1 VSQPVEVSPT
11 PAKFGALHHRDY
23 RRYFLWALIGMT
35 AESIEHVVSYWV
47 IFESFRSPTLGGFA
61 VIGHWAPYLFFS
73 VYAGALADRYD
84 CRRLIQVAQGL
95 MMLASLAWAG
105 LFLTGTLR
113 AWHATVILAIH
124 GAAGVLGSPPFQL
137 LVHDIVGP
145 QHLQSAIRLTAISR
159 YFAMLVGPAI
169 GGGLMLVL
177 GPGVSLLV
185 NVLLY
190 VPLILFLFRLPYTG
204 HRGEGDEPRQAPR
217 LRLTQ
222 ARHLLAEVQG
232 EGRILR
238 MIVLAGATSL
248 FVGSAF
254 QAQMPEFAHQHGS
267 DEADVWYSVL
277 FGANAAGAVIGAL
290 LLESVTALRGGAR
303 AAIVCAA
310 IWGMLMALFPFAHS
324 YTASV
329 ALLMLAGIFNI
340 AFTSMAQALV
350 QVLAPPRLRGRVVGL
365 FNAAMLG
372 LRTGSGLTVG
382 VLGAVIGVEWSLALS
397 ASAVVLVALGLLG
410 ADLRSPSTAEER
422 RLSPRAT
429 LTEAPPGREKAD
441 DLG

>member
-1 VSQPVEVSPT
+1 MSR
-11 PAKFGALHHRDY
+11 PAPAPPATTKFGALHHRDY

-35 AESIEHVVSYWV
+35 AESVEHVVSYWV
-47 IFESFRSPTLGGFA
+47 IFQSFHSPTLAGFA

-84 CRRLIQVAQGL
+84 CRRLIQLAQGL
-95 MMLASLAWAG
+95 LMLASLAWAV

-137 LVHDIVGP
+137 IVHDIVGAE
-145 QHLQSAIRLTAISR
+145 HLQSAIRLTAISR
-159 YFAMLVGPAI
+159 YFAMLVGPAV

-190 VPLILFLFRLPYTG
+190 LPLILFLFRLPYTG
-204 HRGEGDEPRQAPR
+204 HRGQADGPRQAPR
-217 LRLTQ
+217 FSFAEARRL
-222 ARHLLAEVQG
+222 LSEVSS
-232 EGRILR
+232 EPRILR
-238 MIVLAGATSL
+238 MVVLAGATSL

-254 QAQMPEFAHQHGS
+254 QAQMPEFAHHHGS

-290 LLESVTALRGGAR
+290 LMESVSVLRGGAR
-303 AAIVCAA
+303 AAIACAA
-310 IWGMLMALFPFAHS
+310 IWGGVMAIFPLAHS
-324 YTASV
+324 YAASV
-329 ALLMLAGIFNI
+329 ALLVLAGIFNI

-350 QVLAPPRLRGRVVGL
+350 QVLAPSRLRGRVVGL
-365 FNAAMLG
+365 FNTSMLG
-372 LRTGSGLTVG
+372 LRTGSGVTVG
-382 VLGAVIGVEWSLALS
+382 VLGALIGVEWSLALS
-397 ASAVVLVALGLLG
+397 ASAVVLVALGLLV
-410 ADLRSPSTAEER
+410 ADVRARPS
-422 RLSPRAT
+422 
-429 LTEAPPGREKAD
+429 
-441 DLG
+441 